1 MELPH
6 PFHCA
11 AATRSASL
19 LRLSKHKHTQLAT
32 EAVESMDEDGSLA
45 ASSFEVALIP
55 GSGGSRGP
63 PRSRQSIISHPTLTP
78 PNFTTHFGGLA
89 FNLQRNEPKRR
100 AVVSNIVQL
109 SSSSCPCPPIELGS
123 SPSCPPLCREPGR
136 LRTHRRE
143 GKEQHNILHINA
155 SAPRTDFQGTIKSFA
170 RVLLTIIS
178 ADWIR
183 VVLDTNVEHGT
194 KDGGS
199 NLETPFCK

>member
-89 FNLQRNEPKRR
+89 FNLQRNEPSAALSYRTSYSFHR
-100 AVVSNIVQL
+100 LAVLVLQSNWAL
-109 SSSSCPCPPIELGS
+109 RPP
-123 SPSCPPLCREPGR
+123 
-136 LRTHRRE
+136 
-143 GKEQHNILHINA
+143 
-155 SAPRTDFQGTIKSFA
+155 
-170 RVLLTIIS
+170 VLLSVASLDDSGLTAEKGKNNIIYC
-178 ADWIR
+178 I
-183 VVLDTNVEHGT
+183 
-194 KDGGS
+194 
-199 NLETPFCK
+199 